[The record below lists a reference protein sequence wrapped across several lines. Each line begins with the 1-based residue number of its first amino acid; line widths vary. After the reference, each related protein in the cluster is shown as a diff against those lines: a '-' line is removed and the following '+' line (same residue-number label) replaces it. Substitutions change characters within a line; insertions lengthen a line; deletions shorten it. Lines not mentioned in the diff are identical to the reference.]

1 MVATNIITY
10 DGIVQMDLTMMIA
23 RKSSIK
29 IMSVVLHKYSSTV
42 LYRVIFIYL
51 CSVSEPNTCEL

>member
-10 DGIVQMDLTMMIA
+10 DGIVQMDLTMVIC
-23 RKSSIK
+23 RKSTIY
-29 IMSVVLHKYSSTV
+29 IVGVVVHKYSSTV
-42 LYRVIFIYL
+42 SYRVIFIYL